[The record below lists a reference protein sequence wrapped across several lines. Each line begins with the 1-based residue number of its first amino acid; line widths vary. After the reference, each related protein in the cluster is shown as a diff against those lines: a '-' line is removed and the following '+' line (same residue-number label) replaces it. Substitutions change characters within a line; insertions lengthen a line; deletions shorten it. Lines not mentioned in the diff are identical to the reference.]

1 MAQICSNRTAVGMT
15 DDARS
20 VPSCPNRLWISVD
33 DTPRVWITHVLR
45 PQPTKTMPSPMPI
58 PDTER
63 TRSIGRDEP
72 NERSV
77 MNDAMSI
84 NVDGSPGLMGRVG
97 QKLCAA
103 KERANKAVCLLDVR
117 MRLLTAEPEKGA
129 VTAEYAVVLVA
140 ATAFAAVL
148 IAIVKSDVVKT
159 LLTGL
164 IKKALSVG

>member
-1 MAQICSNRTAVGMT
+1 
-15 DDARS
+15 
-20 VPSCPNRLWISVD
+20 
-33 DTPRVWITHVLR
+33 
-45 PQPTKTMPSPMPI
+45 
-58 PDTER
+58 
-63 TRSIGRDEP
+63 
-72 NERSV
+72 

-97 QKLCAA
+97 QKLCGA
-103 KERANKAVCLLDVR
+103 K
-117 MRLLTAEPEKGA
+117 PEKGA

>member
-1 MAQICSNRTAVGMT
+1 
-15 DDARS
+15 
-20 VPSCPNRLWISVD
+20 
-33 DTPRVWITHVLR
+33 
-45 PQPTKTMPSPMPI
+45 
-58 PDTER
+58 
-63 TRSIGRDEP
+63 
-72 NERSV
+72 

-84 NVDGSPGLMGRVG
+84 NVDGSPSLMGRVG

-103 KERANKAVCLLDVR
+103 KERANKAVCLLDAR

-164 IKKALSVG
+164 IKKALSVGQPCLRDGGDAMPVTPIAEPSPPNSRWCFPAWPRWRFWCCVWGVPP

>member
-1 MAQICSNRTAVGMT
+1 
-15 DDARS
+15 
-20 VPSCPNRLWISVD
+20 
-33 DTPRVWITHVLR
+33 
-45 PQPTKTMPSPMPI
+45 
-58 PDTER
+58 
-63 TRSIGRDEP
+63 
-72 NERSV
+72 

-103 KERANKAVCLLDVR
+103 KERANKAVCLLDAR

-129 VTAEYAVVLVA
+129 VTAEY
-140 ATAFAAVL
+140 AAVL

>member
-1 MAQICSNRTAVGMT
+1 
-15 DDARS
+15 
-20 VPSCPNRLWISVD
+20 
-33 DTPRVWITHVLR
+33 
-45 PQPTKTMPSPMPI
+45 
-58 PDTER
+58 
-63 TRSIGRDEP
+63 
-72 NERSV
+72 

-103 KERANKAVCLLDVR
+103 KERANKAVCLLDAR
-117 MRLLTAEPEKGA
+117 MRLLTAEP
-129 VTAEYAVVLVA
+129 AVVLVA

>member
-1 MAQICSNRTAVGMT
+1 
-15 DDARS
+15 
-20 VPSCPNRLWISVD
+20 
-33 DTPRVWITHVLR
+33 
-45 PQPTKTMPSPMPI
+45 
-58 PDTER
+58 
-63 TRSIGRDEP
+63 
-72 NERSV
+72 

-103 KERANKAVCLLDVR
+103 KERANKAVCLLAR

>member
-1 MAQICSNRTAVGMT
+1 
-15 DDARS
+15 
-20 VPSCPNRLWISVD
+20 
-33 DTPRVWITHVLR
+33 
-45 PQPTKTMPSPMPI
+45 
-58 PDTER
+58 
-63 TRSIGRDEP
+63 
-72 NERSV
+72 

-103 KERANKAVCLLDVR
+103 KERANKAVCLLDA
-117 MRLLTAEPEKGA
+117 RLLTAEPEKGA

>member
-1 MAQICSNRTAVGMT
+1 
-15 DDARS
+15 
-20 VPSCPNRLWISVD
+20 
-33 DTPRVWITHVLR
+33 
-45 PQPTKTMPSPMPI
+45 
-58 PDTER
+58 
-63 TRSIGRDEP
+63 
-72 NERSV
+72 

-103 KERANKAVCLLDVR
+103 KERANKAVCLLDAR

-140 ATAFAAVL
+140 ATAIAAVL

>member
-1 MAQICSNRTAVGMT
+1 
-15 DDARS
+15 
-20 VPSCPNRLWISVD
+20 
-33 DTPRVWITHVLR
+33 
-45 PQPTKTMPSPMPI
+45 
-58 PDTER
+58 
-63 TRSIGRDEP
+63 
-72 NERSV
+72 

-103 KERANKAVCLLDVR
+103 KERANKAVCLLDAR

-140 ATAFAAVL
+140 AMAFAAVL

>member
-1 MAQICSNRTAVGMT
+1 
-15 DDARS
+15 
-20 VPSCPNRLWISVD
+20 
-33 DTPRVWITHVLR
+33 
-45 PQPTKTMPSPMPI
+45 
-58 PDTER
+58 
-63 TRSIGRDEP
+63 
-72 NERSV
+72 

-103 KERANKAVCLLDVR
+103 KERKAVCLLDAR

>member
-58 PDTER
+58 PDTNR
-63 TRSIGRDEP
+63 TRSTAPDQPKARNVI
-72 NERSV
+72 
-77 MNDAMSI
+77 NDLMLI
-84 NVDGSPGLMGRVG
+84 HVDGSPGLIGRVVP
-97 QKLCAA
+97 QSCAA
-103 KERANKAVCLLDVR
+103 KERANKAVCLLDAR

>member
-1 MAQICSNRTAVGMT
+1 
-15 DDARS
+15 
-20 VPSCPNRLWISVD
+20 
-33 DTPRVWITHVLR
+33 
-45 PQPTKTMPSPMPI
+45 
-58 PDTER
+58 
-63 TRSIGRDEP
+63 
-72 NERSV
+72 

-129 VTAEYAVVLVA
+129 